1 MKFLFVKHALAW
13 PRAAGHDVHGYYM
26 MRALSESGHAVV
38 LATVTAPP
46 DAAIEGAGLEATYI
60 LDNVDAAGGPIAAS
74 RMQVRFGRYFGVE
87 TRHIAAVRNLAREVR
102 ADAVVAVGLE
112 VLPYLTGVAGSRRV
126 WYAADEWLWHHVSQV
141 KLGERRSWHHVTD
154 GMIKGLYER
163 AYRGVVDVTWVVSEA
178 DRRAMQS
185 IAGMRS
191 VVVPNG
197 VDTDFFHP
205 QEVREVPNSAVFWG
219 RLDFGPNVDALT
231 WFSREIW
238 TGLRRLQPDATFT
251 IIGYEPSEQI
261 LQLGRQD
268 GITVKP
274 NVLDLRLEACRHA
287 VTVLPFVSGGGI
299 KNKLL
304 EAAALQR
311 PIVCSP
317 TAARGLNYGA
327 VAPFVLA
334 SSRSDWIESVRR
346 LWADRNSRARL
357 GETAREWV
365 KAHHSWEAAA
375 ETAVNSLAPHA
386 RKPHD
391 AAHTQQGISS

>member
-26 MRALSESGHAVV
+26 MRALTEGGHAVV
-38 LATVTAPP
+38 LATVTAPAN
-46 DAAIEGAGLEATYI
+46 AALDGAGLKATYI
-60 LDNVDAAGGPIAAS
+60 LDEVDAAGDPIAAT
-74 RMQVRFGRYFGVE
+74 RMQERFRRYFGIE
-87 TRHIAAVRNLAREVR
+87 TTRVTAVRNLARKLQ

-112 VLPYLTGVAGSRRV
+112 VLPYLSGVIGSWRV

-141 KLGERRSWHHVTD
+141 KLSERRSWHHVTD

-197 VDTDFFHP
+197 VDTDFFQP
-205 QEVREVPNSAVFWG
+205 QQVREVPNSAVFWG

-238 TGLRRLQPDATFT
+238 TELRRLQPDATFT
-251 IIGYEPSEQI
+251 IIGYEPSEQV
-261 LQLGRQD
+261 LQLARQD
-268 GITVKP
+268 GIAVKP

-304 EAAALQR
+304 EAAALER

-317 TAARGLNYGA
+317 TAARGLSYGA
-327 VAPFVLA
+327 AAPFVLA
-334 SSRSDWIESVRR
+334 SSRSEWIDIVRR
-346 LWADRNSRARL
+346 LWADQSSRNRL
-357 GETAREWV
+357 GQAAREWV
-365 KAHHSWEAAA
+365 KAYHSWAAAA
-375 ETAVNSLAPHA
+375 ETAVNSLGPHA